1 MSHLPRSSAAFISK
15 KAKILEQLD
24 VPDESYTDLSPK
36 GSVDVGIRD
45 LINEVNAIDGLVTT
59 SSCGGRVSVFLEG
72 IKRDDG
78 GRDGQVATPGGK
90 GAGGTWLFVS
100 HDPVKEGNEETQ
112 DWSDIFCLKNNG
124 EDAEGKSRRLIH
136 FKFEPMI
143 LHVYTASP
151 QHAQLILRSA
161 LIAGFRES
169 GALNITPSTSESS
182 ETPTPM
188 VGIRSMGLGFES
200 LIGVQASGQR
210 KQLVSSEYLV
220 ELVRIGNERFVE
232 NTIRIERFREALR
245 KATAGNTRV
254 GDAGGVWE
262 DAEARRERKRA
273 EGLKRKAEKAT
284 EANKTGTESEEV
296 SIPW

>member
-1 MSHLPRSSAAFISK
+1 MSHLPRPSAAFISK

-90 GAGGTWLFVS
+90 GAGGAWLFVS

-136 FKFEPMI
+136 FKFEPMVSEAYRVRFDN
-143 LHVYTASP
+143 LHQS
-151 QHAQLILRSA
+151 
-161 LIAGFRES
+161 
-169 GALNITPSTSESS
+169 
-182 ETPTPM
+182 
-188 VGIRSMGLGFES
+188 
-200 LIGVQASGQR
+200 
-210 KQLVSSEYLV
+210 
-220 ELVRIGNERFVE
+220 
-232 NTIRIERFREALR
+232 
-245 KATAGNTRV
+245 
-254 GDAGGVWE
+254 
-262 DAEARRERKRA
+262 
-273 EGLKRKAEKAT
+273 
-284 EANKTGTESEEV
+284 
-296 SIPW
+296 